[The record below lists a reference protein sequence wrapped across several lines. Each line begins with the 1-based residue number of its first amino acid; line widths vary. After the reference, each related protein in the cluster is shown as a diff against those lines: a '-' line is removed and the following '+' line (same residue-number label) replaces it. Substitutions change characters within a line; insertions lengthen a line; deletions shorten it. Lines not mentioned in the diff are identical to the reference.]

1 MPWYLIY
8 ANHGPGHQSRSESYR
23 YFEKPLKTRDEKRGV
38 WEEEMGTLYD
48 PIGKVIAVDGLPA
61 HVLDAKMVNA
71 QSSIAHYTK
80 MLTVLANTRP
90 IPVIA
95 VRYEFGSINAF
106 QARLLN
112 NEAVT
117 GIGKTR
123 DKAVNA
129 LLRRMKA
136 KRKDYAVITR

>member
-23 YFEKPLKTRDEKRGV
+23 YFEKPLKTRDEKRAV
-38 WEEEMGTLYD
+38 WEDEMGTLYN
-48 PIGKVIAVDGLPA
+48 PIGKVLLVDGLPA
-61 HVLDAKMVNA
+61 HVLDSKMIGA
-71 QSSIAHYTK
+71 QQSIEYYKK
-80 MLTVLANTRP
+80 MLTVLASTRP

-95 VRYEFGSINAF
+95 VRYECGTINAF

-117 GIGKTR
+117 AVGKTR
-123 DKAVNA
+123 DKAVQA
-129 LLRRMKA
+129 LLRRLKA
-136 KRKDYAVITR
+136 KRKDYAVTSR